1 MLEEGQLIPIEDHL
15 EDLKYRISS
24 ALAWLPSDHAFTDVV
39 KNNLL
44 QALKIIDILENQME
58 E

>member
-1 MLEEGQLIPIEDHL
+1 MMEEGELIPIEDHI

-24 ALAWLPSDHAFTDVV
+24 ALAWLPPNHAFTDVV

-44 QALKIIDILENQME
+44 QAQKIIDIIERQL
-58 E
+58 